1 MLQTKSSKSFTNTSK
16 RFNRRTR
23 ITLDTAKRNTKRL
36 FPLAILLF
44 VAILIYNLLSIKKIN
59 CVLNNGY
66 CPEEIQVVVNNLL
79 GANSLFINQKELLSS
94 VKGVYPIEKMTVSYK
109 AIGTLN
115 VTLAGNSPFIQADVY
130 LVNQLPVLSMDQAPS
145 TSDSASWWI
154 KPTKEL
160 ENFISAKESMGFNLW
175 ENGSMISVATT
186 GAKISYIFSEKP
198 TPEVVTSIYKMVN
211 IVLKYLDVSKIY
223 IINNRS
229 FLSRPSQP
237 DIIVS
242 VPFDEGSLVSALQSI
257 DYLATI
263 KKDAKV
269 IDFSYKNPIIR

>member
-1 MLQTKSSKSFTNTSK
+1 MLQIRSSKSFTNTSK
-16 RFNRRTR
+16 RFSRRTR
-23 ITLDTAKRNTKRL
+23 ISLDTAKRNTRRL
-36 FPLAILLF
+36 FPF
-44 VAILIYNLLSIKKIN
+44 VILITVVLLAYSLFSIRKTN
-59 CVLNNGY
+59 CVLNNDT
-66 CPEEIQVVVNNLL
+66 CPKEVQVIVNNLL
-79 GANSLFINQKELLSS
+79 GTNSLFVNQKELLS
-94 VKGVYPIEKMTVSYK
+94 VIKGVYPIEKMTVGYK
-109 AIGTLN
+109 ALGTLN
-115 VTLAGNSPFIQADVY
+115 VILTGNSPYIQVNVY
-130 LVNQLPVLSMDQAPS
+130 LVNQLPVLTMDQAPS
-145 TSDSASWWI
+145 TSDSAGWWV

-160 ENFISAKESMGFNLW
+160 ETYVSTKEVMGFNLW

-186 GAKISYIFSEKP
+186 GANINYIFSEKP
-198 TPEVVTSIYKMVN
+198 TPEVVTSIYKMIN

-223 IINNRS
+223 IVNKRS

-257 DYLATI
+257 DYLVTI